1 MDVRWGELES
11 YKIDIDDDMLSF
23 LIGKCLDEQREM
35 YDSLNA
41 QLSPMCF
48 QPIFEE
54 IHVNNSAI
62 LWLFLASL
70 IKKKHF
76 GK

>member
-48 QPIFEE
+48 QPVFEE
-54 IHVNNSAI
+54 THV
-62 LWLFLASL
+62 
-70 IKKKHF
+70 
-76 GK
+76 